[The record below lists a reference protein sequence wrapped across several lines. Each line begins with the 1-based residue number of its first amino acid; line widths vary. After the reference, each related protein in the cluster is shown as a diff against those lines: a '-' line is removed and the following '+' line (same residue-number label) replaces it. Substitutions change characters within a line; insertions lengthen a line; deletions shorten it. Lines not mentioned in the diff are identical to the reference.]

1 MVPDWVPYIVSPSVG
16 WVGGFIGSWMGI
28 KISLVRLEVKVDI
41 HDKAINRL
49 TGDVAKVNEDILVFD
64 GELEQLMSRANLRRI
79 NRQRLR

>member
-1 MVPDWVPYIVSPSVG
+1 MVPDWVPYIVSPTVG
-16 WVGGFIGSWMGI
+16 LIGGIIGSWMGI

-49 TGDVAKVNEDILVFD
+49 TGDAAKVNEDILVFD
-64 GELEQLMSRANLRRI
+64 GELEQLMSRNNLRRI